1 MFKDAKTKKIALIVI
16 AVVVLAL
23 IIWYFFIR
31 KDKNKIVINLPDSS
45 FDDGISP
52 DSLNDAK
59 ETELKNMPGL
69 LNLEYRISKYGKKN
83 VFPMIIEKITPSEI
97 ELPNR
102 RSLLNKDAEY
112 KFIDVLPGDQIKIV
126 YMQRLNYTIDHN
138 VFTDV
143 FLVTDKDNL
152 IAVTQAKEHFKLVN

>member
-1 MFKDAKTKKIALIVI
+1 
-16 AVVVLAL
+16 
-23 IIWYFFIR
+23 
-31 KDKNKIVINLPDSS
+31 
-45 FDDGISP
+45 
-52 DSLNDAK
+52 
-59 ETELKNMPGL
+59 
-69 LNLEYRISKYGKKN
+69 
-83 VFPMIIEKITPSEI
+83 MIIEKVTPGEI

-112 KFIDVLPGDQIKIV
+112 KFVDVLPGDKITIV

-138 VFTDV
+138 AFTDV

>member
-16 AVVVLAL
+16 GVLVLAL

-31 KDKNKIVINLPDSS
+31 KDKQIVINMPESS
-45 FDDGISP
+45 FDDGINP
-52 DSLNDAK
+52 DSLNDSK

-83 VFPMIIEKITPSEI
+83 VFPMIIEKVTPGEI

-112 KFIDVLPGDQIKIV
+112 KFVDVLPGDKITIV

-138 VFTDV
+138 AFTDV

>member
-16 AVVVLAL
+16 GVLVLAL

-31 KDKNKIVINLPDSS
+31 KDKQIVINMPESS
-45 FDDGISP
+45 FDDGINP
-52 DSLNDAK
+52 DSLNDAE

-83 VFPMIIEKITPSEI
+83 VFPMIIEKVTPGEI

-112 KFIDVLPGDQIKIV
+112 KFVDVLPGDKITIV

-138 VFTDV
+138 AFTDV

>member
-1 MFKDAKTKKIALIVI
+1 MFKDAKTKKIGLIVI
-16 AVVVLAL
+16 VVLVLAL

-31 KDKNKIVINLPDSS
+31 KDKQIVINMPESS
-45 FDDGISP
+45 FDDGINP
-52 DSLNDAK
+52 DSLNDAE

-83 VFPMIIEKITPSEI
+83 VFPMIIEKVTPGEI

-112 KFIDVLPGDQIKIV
+112 KFVDVLPGDKITIV

-138 VFTDV
+138 AFTDV

>member
-1 MFKDAKTKKIALIVI
+1 MFKDAKTKKIGLIVI
-16 AVVVLAL
+16 GVLVLAL

-31 KDKNKIVINLPDSS
+31 KDKQIVINMPESS
-45 FDDGISP
+45 FDDGINP
-52 DSLNDAK
+52 DSLNDAE

-83 VFPMIIEKITPSEI
+83 VFPMIIEKVTPGEI

-112 KFIDVLPGDQIKIV
+112 KFVDVLPGDKITIV

-138 VFTDV
+138 AFTDV

>member
-52 DSLNDAK
+52 DSL
-59 ETELKNMPGL
+59 
-69 LNLEYRISKYGKKN
+69 
-83 VFPMIIEKITPSEI
+83 
-97 ELPNR
+97 
-102 RSLLNKDAEY
+102 
-112 KFIDVLPGDQIKIV
+112 
-126 YMQRLNYTIDHN
+126 
-138 VFTDV
+138 
-143 FLVTDKDNL
+143 
-152 IAVTQAKEHFKLVN
+152 

>member
-16 AVVVLAL
+16 GVLVLAL

-31 KDKNKIVINLPDSS
+31 KDKQIVINMPESS
-45 FDDGISP
+45 FDDGINP
-52 DSLNDAK
+52 DSLNDAE

-69 LNLEYRISKYGKKN
+69 LNLEYRISKYGKKK
-83 VFPMIIEKITPSEI
+83 VFPMIIEKVTPGEI

-112 KFIDVLPGDQIKIV
+112 KFVDVLPGDKITIV

-138 VFTDV
+138 AFTDV